1 MDVKMITL
9 ENILNSNLLIGF
21 ELILIM
27 ITLFIFVFQLY
38 NIIITNK
45 MMVILSILILLLA
58 SLSITSIVQREWI
71 KNYIKQENLIIY
83 G

>member
-1 MDVKMITL
+1 MITL

-27 ITLFIFVFQLY
+27 ITLFIFVLQLY

-71 KNYIKQENLIIY
+71 KNYIKQESLIIY
-83 G
+83 E

>member
-1 MDVKMITL
+1 MITL

-45 MMVILSILILLLA
+45 MMVLLSILILLLA

-71 KNYIKQENLIIY
+71 KNYIKQESLITY
-83 G
+83 GETRN

>member
-27 ITLFIFVFQLY
+27 ITLFIFVLQLY

-71 KNYIKQENLIIY
+71 KNYIKQESLIIY